1 MHTGASVRDVRKAV
15 GLTQAELCAH
25 LGVSISAL
33 RRWEQ
38 NPEMA
43 INSTH
48 YKKIEELSKQVRGT
62 QFNENQEQVGPN
74 AEGLVAKIITG
85 AGTITR
91 ELVLDAM
98 TLFYATADQKTS
110 VYSKSVAIAALAY
123 FIMPLDAIPD
133 FLPIVGYSDDAAM
146 LVGAVITLKS
156 EITEKHR
163 RRALERLDELL

>member
-1 MHTGASVRDVRKAV
+1 MHTGASVRDIRKAV
-15 GLTQAELCAH
+15 GWTQAELCAH

-43 INSTH
+43 VNSTH
-48 YKKIEELSKQVRGT
+48 YTKLEELSKQVRGT
-62 QFNENQEQVGPN
+62 QFNENQVKIGED
-74 AEGLVAKIITG
+74 AEGLIAKIVTG

-98 TLFYATADQKTS
+98 TLFYATVDQKTS

-146 LVGAVITLKS
+146 LVGAVVTLKS
-156 EITEKHR
+156 EISEEHK